1 MFCLI
6 ISVIIFYVPWITFL
20 VHIFAH
26 VESDENFL
34 HIPCHCGIIE
44 VAGHVRDVAKID
56 TNRGKKEI
64 FCHWKGDHEQCW
76 DRRPASIIKQ
86 SSFRSNVPNYC
97 TMTKEEYIILWRVNW
112 YGVNKHGNWA
122 IIYYFGKDQLWFC
135 FNCNARSGRSIFVS
149 EIFKIHF

>member
-6 ISVIIFYVPWITFL
+6 ISIIIFYVPWITFL

-64 FCHWKGDHEQCW
+64 FCHWKGDHEECW
-76 DRRPASIIKQ
+76 DWRPASIIKQ

-97 TMTKEEYIILWRVNW
+97 TMTKEYTIQWRVNW
-112 YGVNKHGNWA
+112 YGVNKHGNK
-122 IIYYFGKDQLWFC
+122 IVC
-135 FNCNARSGRSIFVS
+135 FNANMKTGYNVI
-149 EIFKIHF
+149 EQ